1 MTLHDRTAVITGA
14 GSGIG
19 RAIAQALARRGCH
32 LALVDI
38 SEPGLAETVQLVDGA
53 SIRISRHRLDVA
65 DRAAVATLPQAVVAE
80 HGRVD
85 LMFNNAGV
93 ALAGTFDQV
102 SEADFDWLFEI
113 NFAAVVRLTR
123 AYLPH
128 LKSSDDA
135 RIVNMSSLF
144 GLVRRPGRP
153 PMRQASSPFE
163 ASQTRCVSNLREA
176 MSELRGAPGRGRN
189 EDCRECT
196 PTRRYHQCR
205 DGGEA

>member
-1 MTLHDRTAVITGA
+1 LTNTNRRRTRWNGARPRFGYTAVKV
-14 GSGIG
+14 
-19 RAIAQALARRGCH
+19 ARRASRIDKKLA

-85 LMFNNAGV
+85 PMINNAGV

-102 SEADFDWLFEI
+102 SEADFDWLIEI

-123 AYLPH
+123 AFLPH

-144 GLVRRPGRP
+144 GLVSPPG
-153 PMRQASSPFE
+153 QTAYAASKF
-163 ASQTRCVSNLREA
+163 AV
-176 MSELRGAPGRGRN
+176 
-189 EDCRECT
+189 
-196 PTRRYHQCR
+196 
-205 DGGEA
+205 